1 MLTSHADKSGS
12 AFRLTCAFTTSC
24 RLRFAVMAQRPTLY
38 LARCSAR
45 GVARLQVRTA
55 RSRNARC
62 FLRCTTA
69 SYSAGDFRKQKM
81 KIEDEFGLVSKQGG
95 SAKAQSAV
103 THAASAA
110 VHPASAGAL
119 RVREDGGARCRSAS
133 NPIPPQKK
141 APPGGGVWVCSAK
154 RRRPV
159 ATAIS
164 ESDIPRRRGR

>member
-1 MLTSHADKSGS
+1 MLTSHADESGS

-69 SYSAGDFRKQKM
+69 SYSAGDFRKPEIT
-81 KIEDEFGLVSKQGG
+81 IEDEVGLVNKQGA

-103 THAASAA
+103 PHAAAAA

-119 RVREDGGARCRSAS
+119 RVREDGGARCRTAS
-133 NPIPPQKK
+133 NPDRSQIK
-141 APPGGGVWVCSAK
+141 S
-154 RRRPV
+154 
-159 ATAIS
+159 S
-164 ESDIPRRRGR
+164 GRSHAQRNSPTQ